1 MAGQKFRVHD
11 GLDCNKG
18 TVASPNPQDIVYATW
33 AGSTIGVAVGGT
45 GVATTPSNGQILIG
59 NSGGTYTAA
68 TITQGSG
75 ITVTNAS
82 GAITIAA
89 TGAGTVTSVTA
100 SAPIASSGGATPN
113 ISLTGTVPVAN
124 GGTGTATG
132 SITGT
137 GALTFTAGGSN
148 TSVNLVPLGTGSVD
162 VASKKITNLLDPTVA
177 TDAATKSYV
186 DSVAQG
192 LDIKASVKY
201 ASTGNLALSGTA
213 ITNINVPSAIASLT
227 VGDRVLAKDQTTGT
241 QNGIYVVASGAWT
254 RATDMAAGSDA
265 SGAFTFVQYGS
276 AVSGSL
282 ADTGWVQTADP
293 AVVGT
298 DALVWTQFSGAGTYS
313 AGNGLT
319 LTGSTFAIDTN
330 ITVDKTTSQT
340 LTNKTLTLP
349 IIASISNSG
358 TLTLPTSADTLVG
371 RATTDTLTNKT
382 LTSPIIETS
391 ASATYSGTTIANTK
405 VDTTTHSSTSATAI
419 ATITA
424 RSATFMV
431 QATQS
436 TNYYTATI
444 QAIHDGTTVTWT
456 QFGTLFTNT
465 EIVTAFTCTV
475 SSGVITLLS
484 ANASANPTVYKIVTT
499 GIVA

>member
-18 TVASPNPQDIVYATW
+18 TESSPNPQEIVRAVW
-33 AGSTIGVAVGGT
+33 AGSTIGVAFGGT
-45 GVATTPSNGQILIG
+45 GVATTPTNGQILIG

-68 TITQGSG
+68 TISQGTG

-100 SAPIASSGGATPN
+100 SSPLASSGGATPN
-113 ISLTGTVPVAN
+113 ISLTGTVAVAN

-162 VASKKITNLLDPTVA
+162 VASKKVTNLSDPTVA

-192 LDIKASVKY
+192 LDIKASVKV
-201 ASTGNLALSGTA
+201 ATTANITLSGTQT
-213 ITNINVPSAIASLT
+213 IDGIVLVAS
-227 VGDRVLAKDQTTGT
+227 DRVLVKDQTTGT
-241 QNGIYVVASGAWT
+241 QNGIYVVAAGAWT

-265 SGAFTFVQYGS
+265 SGAFTFVQYGT
-276 AVSGSL
+276 SL

-313 AGNGLT
+313 AGNGLS

-358 TLTLPTSADTLVG
+358 TLTLPTSTDTLVG

-405 VDTTTHSSTSATAI
+405 VETTTHSSTSATAI
-419 ATITA
+419 STITA
-424 RSATFMV
+424 RSATFMI

-436 TNYYTATI
+436 TNYLTATI

-465 EIVTAFTCTV
+465 EISTFTCTV

-484 ANASANPTVYKIVTT
+484 ANAGANSTVYKIVTT

>member
-18 TVASPNPQDIVYATW
+18 TVGSPNPQEIVNAVW
-33 AGSTIGVAVGGT
+33 AGSTIGVAYGGT
-45 GVATTPSNGQILIG
+45 GIVTVPTNGQIPIG
-59 NSGGTYTAA
+59 NGTTYTAA
-68 TITQGSG
+68 TISAGSG

-89 TGAGTVTSVTA
+89 NNSGTVTSVTA
-100 SAPIASSGGATPN
+100 SAPIASSGGATPD
-113 ISLTGTVPVAN
+113 ISLTGIVPLAN

-148 TSVNLVPLGTGSVD
+148 TNVNLVPLGTGSVD
-162 VASKKITNLLDPTVA
+162 VASKKVTNLSDPTVA

-192 LDIKASVKY
+192 LDIKASVRV
-201 ASTGNLALSGTA
+201 ATTANITLSGTQTIDGIVLVA
-213 ITNINVPSAIASLT
+213 
-227 VGDRVLAKDQTTGT
+227 GDRVLVKNQTTGT
-241 QNGIYVVASGAWT
+241 QNGIYLVAAGAWT

-265 SGAFTFVQYGS
+265 SGAFTFIQFGT
-276 AVSGSL
+276 SL

-313 AGNGLT
+313 AGNGLS

-358 TLTLPTSADTLVG
+358 TLTLPTSTDTLVG

-405 VDTTTHSSTSATAI
+405 VETTTHSSTSATAI
-419 ATITA
+419 STITA
-424 RSATFMV
+424 RSATFMI

-436 TNYYTATI
+436 TNYLTATL
-444 QAIHDGTTVTWT
+444 QVIHDGTTVTWT

-465 EIVTAFTCTV
+465 EISAFTCTV

-484 ANASANPTVYKIVTT
+484 ANSTASSTVYKIVTT

>member
-18 TVASPNPQDIVYATW
+18 TESSPNPQEIVRAVW

-45 GVATTPSNGQILIG
+45 GITTTPTNGQILIG

-68 TITQGSG
+68 TISQGTG

-100 SAPIASSGGATPN
+100 SSPLASSGGATPN
-113 ISLTGTVPVAN
+113 ISLTGTVAVAN

-137 GALTFTAGGSN
+137 GALTFTAGGSGTN
-148 TSVNLVPLGTGSVD
+148 VVLVPEGAGTVD
-162 VASKKITNLLDPTVA
+162 VSSKKITSVA
-177 TDAATKSYV
+177 NPAASTDAANKSYV

-192 LDIKASVKY
+192 LDIKPSVKV
-201 ASTGNLALSGTA
+201 ATTANITLSGTQT
-213 ITNINVPSAIASLT
+213 IDGIVLVAS
-227 VGDRVLAKDQTTGT
+227 DRVLVKDQTTGT
-241 QNGIYVVASGAWT
+241 QNGIYVVAAGAWT

-265 SGAFTFVQYGS
+265 SGAFTFVQYGT
-276 AVSGSL
+276 SL

-313 AGNGLT
+313 AGNGLS

-358 TLTLPTSADTLVG
+358 TLTLPTSTDTLVG

-405 VDTTTHSSTSATAI
+405 VETTTHSSTSATAI
-419 ATITA
+419 STITA
-424 RSATFMV
+424 RSATFMI

-436 TNYYTATI
+436 TNYLTATI

-465 EIVTAFTCTV
+465 EISTFTCTV

-484 ANASANPTVYKIVTT
+484 ANAGVNSTVYKIVTT

>member
-1 MAGQKFRVHD
+1 MAGQKFRVRD
-11 GLDCNKG
+11 GLDCDKSG
-18 TVASPNPQDIVYATW
+18 VAQDIVNAVW

-45 GVATTPSNGQILIG
+45 GITTTPANGQIPIG
-59 NSGGTYTAA
+59 NGTTYTAA
-68 TITQGSG
+68 AISAGSG

-82 GAITIAA
+82 GSITIAA

-100 SAPIASSGGATPN
+100 SSPIASSGGATPN
-113 ISLTGTVPVAN
+113 ISLTGTVAVAN

-162 VASKKITNLLDPTVA
+162 VASKKITSVADPA
-177 TDAATKSYV
+177 ASTDAANKSYV

-192 LDIKASVKY
+192 LDIKASVRV
-201 ASTGNLALSGTA
+201 ATTANITLSGTQT
-213 ITNINVPSAIASLT
+213 IDGIVLVAS
-227 VGDRVLAKDQTTGT
+227 DRVLVKDQTTGT
-241 QNGIYVVASGAWT
+241 QNGIYVVAAGAWT
-254 RATDMAAGSDA
+254 RSTDMAATSDA
-265 SGAFTFVQYGS
+265 SGAFTFVQYGT
-276 AVSGSL
+276 SL

-313 AGNGLT
+313 AGNGLS

-358 TLTLPTSADTLVG
+358 TLTLPTSTDTLVG

-405 VDTTTHSSTSATAI
+405 VETTTHSSTSATAI

-424 RSATFMV
+424 RSATFMI

-436 TNYYTATI
+436 TNYLTATI

-465 EIVTAFTCTV
+465 EISTFTCTV
-475 SSGVITLLS
+475 SSGIITLLS
-484 ANASANPTVYKIVTT
+484 ANAGANSTVYKIVTT

>member
-18 TVASPNPQDIVYATW
+18 TVASPNPQEIVNAVW

-68 TITQGSG
+68 TISQGTG

-82 GAITIAA
+82 GSITIAA
-89 TGAGTVTSVTA
+89 TNAGTVTNVTA
-100 SAPIASSGGATPN
+100 TSPIFSSGGATPD
-113 ISLTGTVPVAN
+113 ISLGTVPVAN
-124 GGTGTATG
+124 GGTGTVTG

-148 TSVNLVPLGTGSVD
+148 TNVNLVPLGTGSVD
-162 VASKKITNLLDPTVA
+162 VASKKITNVADPVVS
-177 TDAATKSYV
+177 TDAANKFYV

-192 LDIKASVKY
+192 LDVKASVKY

-213 ITNINVPSAIASLT
+213 ITNIDVPSAIASLT

-276 AVSGSL
+276 STAGSL

-298 DALVWTQFSGAGTYS
+298 DALVWTQFSGAGTYT

-319 LTGSTFAIDTN
+319 LTGSAFAIDTN
-330 ITVDKTTSQT
+330 ITVDKTTTQT

-349 IIASISNSG
+349 IIASISNQG
-358 TLTLPTSADTLVG
+358 TLTLPTLADTLVG
-371 RATTDTLTNKT
+371 RETTDTLLNKT

-391 ASATYSGTTIANTK
+391 ASAAYSGTTIANTK
-405 VDTTTHSSTSATAI
+405 VDTLTHSNITATDI

-436 TNYYTATI
+436 TNFLTATI
-444 QAIHDGTTVTWT
+444 QAIRDNSGTVTWT

-465 EIVTAFTCTV
+465 EISTFTCTV
-475 SSGVITLLS
+475 SGGDITLRS
-484 ANASANPTVYKIVTT
+484 ANAATNSTVYKIVTT

>member
-1 MAGQKFRVHD
+1 MAGQKFRVRD
-11 GLDCNKG
+11 GLDCDKSG
-18 TVASPNPQDIVYATW
+18 VAQDIVNAVW

-45 GVATTPSNGQILIG
+45 GITTTPTNGQILIG

-68 TITQGSG
+68 TISQGTG

-100 SAPIASSGGATPN
+100 SSPLASSGGATPN
-113 ISLTGTVPVAN
+113 ISLTGTVAVAN

-162 VASKKITNLLDPTVA
+162 VASKKVTNLSDPTVA

-192 LDIKASVKY
+192 LDIKASVKV
-201 ASTGNLALSGTA
+201 ATTANITLSGTQT
-213 ITNINVPSAIASLT
+213 IDGIVLVAS
-227 VGDRVLAKDQTTGT
+227 DRVLVKDQTTGT
-241 QNGIYVVASGAWT
+241 QNGIYVVAAGAWT

-265 SGAFTFVQYGS
+265 SGAFTFVQYGT
-276 AVSGSL
+276 SL

-313 AGNGLT
+313 AGNGLS

-358 TLTLPTSADTLVG
+358 TLTLPTSTDTLVG

-405 VDTTTHSSTSATAI
+405 VETTTHSSTSATAI
-419 ATITA
+419 STITA
-424 RSATFMV
+424 RSATFMI

-436 TNYYTATI
+436 TNYLTATI

-465 EIVTAFTCTV
+465 EISTFTCTV

-484 ANASANPTVYKIVTT
+484 ANAGANSTVYKIVTT

>member
-1 MAGQKFRVHD
+1 MAGQKFRVRD
-11 GLDCNKG
+11 GLDCDKSGVHQEIINA
-18 TVASPNPQDIVYATW
+18 VW
-33 AGSTIGVAVGGT
+33 AGDPIGVAVGGT
-45 GVATTPSNGQILIG
+45 GIATTPTNGQILIG
-59 NSGGTYTAA
+59 NSSGTYTAA
-68 TITQGSG
+68 TISQGTG
-75 ITVTNAS
+75 ISVTNAS
-82 GAITIAA
+82 GSITIAA

-100 SAPIASSGGATPN
+100 SSPLASSGGATPN
-113 ISLTGTVPVAN
+113 ISLTGTVAVAN
-124 GGTGTATG
+124 GGTGTSTG

-162 VASKKITNLLDPTVA
+162 VASKKVTSVADPA
-177 TDAATKSYV
+177 ASTDAANKSYV

-192 LDIKASVKY
+192 LDVKASVKY
-201 ASTGNLALSGTA
+201 GSTGNLALSGTA

-265 SGAFTFVQYGS
+265 SGAFTFIQYGS
-276 AVSGSL
+276 STAGSL

-298 DALVWTQFSGAGTYS
+298 DALVWTQFSGAGTYT
-313 AGNGLT
+313 AGNGLS
-319 LTGSTFAIDTN
+319 LSGSAFAINTN

-358 TLTLPTSADTLVG
+358 TLTLPTSTDTLVG

-391 ASATYSGTTIANTK
+391 ASATYSGSTIANTK
-405 VDTTTHSSTSATAI
+405 VETTTHSSTSATAI

-424 RSATFMV
+424 RSATFMI

-436 TNYYTATI
+436 TNYLTATI
-444 QAIHDGTTVTWT
+444 QAIHDGNTTVTWT

-465 EIVTAFTCTV
+465 EISTFTCTV
-475 SSGVITLLS
+475 SGGVITLLA
-484 ANASANPTVYKIVTT
+484 ANAGANSTVYKIVTT

>member
-1 MAGQKFRVHD
+1 MAGQKFRVRD
-11 GLDCNKG
+11 GLDCDKSGVHQEIINA
-18 TVASPNPQDIVYATW
+18 VW
-33 AGSTIGVAVGGT
+33 AGDTIGVAVGGT
-45 GVATTPSNGQILIG
+45 GIATTPANGQILIG

-68 TITQGSG
+68 TISQGTG

-82 GAITIAA
+82 GSITIAA
-89 TGAGTVTSVTA
+89 TGAGSVTSVTGD
-100 SAPIASSGGATPN
+100 SPIAVTNPS
-113 ISLTGTVPVAN
+113 TGVYNVALNTVPVAK
-124 GGTGTATG
+124 GGTGTVTG

-148 TSVNLVPLGTGSVD
+148 TNVNLVPLGTGSVD
-162 VASKKITNLLDPTVA
+162 VASKKVTNLSDPTVA

-192 LDIKASVKY
+192 LDIKASVRV
-201 ASTGNLALSGTA
+201 ATTANITLSGTQT
-213 ITNINVPSAIASLT
+213 IDGIVLVAS
-227 VGDRVLAKDQTTGT
+227 DRVLVKNQTTGT
-241 QNGIYVVASGAWT
+241 QNGIYVVAAGAWT

-265 SGAFTFVQYGS
+265 SGAFTFVQYGT
-276 AVSGSL
+276 SL

-358 TLTLPTSADTLVG
+358 TLTLPTSTDTLVG

-405 VDTTTHSSTSATAI
+405 VETTTHSNTAATAI

-424 RSATFMV
+424 RSATFMI

-436 TNYYTATI
+436 TNYLTATI
-444 QAIHDGTTVTWT
+444 QAIHQGDTVTWT

-465 EIVTAFTCTV
+465 EISTFTCTV
-475 SSGVITLLS
+475 SDGVITLLA
-484 ANASANPTVYKIVTT
+484 ANAGANSTVYKIVTT

>member
-18 TVASPNPQDIVYATW
+18 TVASPNPQEIVNAVW

-68 TITQGSG
+68 TISQGTG

-82 GAITIAA
+82 GSITIAA
-89 TGAGTVTSVTA
+89 TNAGSVTSITDTSPINVTN
-100 SAPIASSGGATPN
+100 PT
-113 ISLTGTVPVAN
+113 TGVYNVALDTVPVAS
-124 GGTGTATG
+124 GGTGTVTG

-148 TSVNLVPLGTGSVD
+148 TNVNLVPLGTGSVD
-162 VASKKITNLLDPTVA
+162 VASKKITSVADPTVA

-192 LDIKASVKY
+192 LDIKASVRV
-201 ASTGNLALSGTA
+201 ATTANITLSGTQT
-213 ITNINVPSAIASLT
+213 IDGIVLVAS
-227 VGDRVLAKDQTTGT
+227 DRVLVKNQTTGT
-241 QNGIYVVASGAWT
+241 QNGIYLVAAGAWT

-265 SGAFTFVQYGS
+265 SGAFTFVQYGT
-276 AVSGSL
+276 SL

-298 DALVWTQFSGAGTYS
+298 DALVWAQFSGAGTYS
-313 AGNGLT
+313 AGTGLT
-319 LTGSTFAIDTN
+319 LTGSTFSIDS
-330 ITVDKTTSQT
+330 TVATLTGSQT
-340 LTNKTLTLP
+340 LTSKTLTTP
-349 IIASISNSG
+349 IIASISNGG
-358 TLTLPTSADTLVG
+358 TLTLPTLADTLVG
-371 RATTDTLTNKT
+371 RQTTDTLLNKT

-424 RSATFMV
+424 RSATFMI

-436 TNYYTATI
+436 TNYLTATI

-465 EIVTAFTCTV
+465 EISTFTCTV

-484 ANASANPTVYKIVTT
+484 ANAGANSTVYKIVTT

>member
-1 MAGQKFRVHD
+1 MAGQKFRVRY
-11 GLDCNKG
+11 GLDALG
-18 TVASPNPQDIVYATW
+18 DSSVPQNISNAVWD
-33 AGSTIGVAVGGT
+33 GSTISVAKGGT
-45 GVATTPSNGQILIG
+45 GITTTPANGQIPIG
-59 NSGGTYTAA
+59 NGTTYTAA
-68 TITQGSG
+68 TISAGTG

-89 TGAGTVTSVTA
+89 NNAGTVTSVTG
-100 SAPIASSGGATPN
+100 SSPINVTNPS
-113 ISLTGTVPVAN
+113 TGVYNVALNTVPVAS
-124 GGTGTATG
+124 GGTGTVTG

-148 TSVNLVPLGTGSVD
+148 TNVNLVPLGTGSVD

-177 TDAATKSYV
+177 TDAATKYYV

-241 QNGIYVVASGAWT
+241 ENGIYVVASGAWA
-254 RATDMAAGSDA
+254 RATDMATGSDA

-276 AVSGSL
+276 STAGSL

-293 AVVGT
+293 AVVDT

-313 AGNGLT
+313 AGTGLVLAGSTFSIDSTVAT
-319 LTGSTFAIDTN
+319 LTGS
-330 ITVDKTTSQT
+330 QT
-340 LTNKTLTLP
+340 LTSKTLTLP

-358 TLTLPTSADTLVG
+358 TLTLPTSTDTLVG

-391 ASATYSGTTIANTK
+391 ASATYSGTTVANTQA
-405 VDTTTHSSTSATAI
+405 VIATFADTAEHTI
-419 ATITA
+419 QTITA
-424 RSATFMV
+424 RSAVFMIQAV
-431 QATQS
+431 QGSVYQ
-436 TNYYTATI
+436 TATI
-444 QAIHDGTTVTWT
+444 QAIHEGSTVTFT
-456 QFGTLFTNT
+456 QFATICTGTDIATFD
-465 EIVTAFTCTV
+465 VTV
-475 SSGVITLLS
+475 SAGVMSLKATATLS
-484 ANASANPTVYKIVTT
+484 ASCTYKVIAT

>member
-18 TVASPNPQDIVYATW
+18 TVASPNPQEIVNAVW

-45 GVATTPSNGQILIG
+45 GIVTVPTNGQIPIG
-59 NSGGTYTAA
+59 NGTTYTAA
-68 TITQGSG
+68 TISAGSG

-100 SAPIASSGGATPN
+100 SAPIASSGGATPD

-162 VASKKITNLLDPTVA
+162 VSSKKITSVADPTVA

-192 LDIKASVKY
+192 LDIKASVRV
-201 ASTGNLALSGTA
+201 ATTANITLSGTQT
-213 ITNINVPSAIASLT
+213 IDGIVLVAS
-227 VGDRVLAKDQTTGT
+227 DRVLVKDQTTGT
-241 QNGIYVVASGAWT
+241 QNGIYLVAAGAWT
-254 RATDMAAGSDA
+254 RATDMASGSDA
-265 SGAFTFVQYGS
+265 SGAFTFIQFGT
-276 AVSGSL
+276 SL

-298 DALVWTQFSGAGTYS
+298 DALVWTQFSGAGTYT

-319 LTGSTFAIDTN
+319 LTGSAFAIDTN
-330 ITVDKTTSQT
+330 ITVDKTTTQT

-349 IIASISNSG
+349 IIASISNGG

-424 RSATFMV
+424 RSATFMI

-436 TNYYTATI
+436 TNYLTATL
-444 QAIHDGTTVTWT
+444 QVIHDGTTVTWT

-465 EIVTAFTCTV
+465 EISTFTCTV

-484 ANASANPTVYKIVTT
+484 ANAGANSTVYKIVTT

>member
-1 MAGQKFRVHD
+1 MAGQQFRVRY
-11 GLDCNKG
+11 GLDAMG
-18 TVASPNPQDIVYATW
+18 DASTPQNISNAVWD
-33 AGSTIGVAVGGT
+33 GNTISVTKGGT
-45 GVATTPSNGQILIG
+45 GITTTPSNGYLLIG
-59 NSGGTYTAA
+59 NGTNYTAA
-68 TITQGSG
+68 AITAGSG
-75 ITVTNAS
+75 ISVTNGS
-82 GAITIAA
+82 GSITISA
-89 TGAGTVTSVTA
+89 TNAGTVTSVTA
-100 SAPIASSGGATPN
+100 SSPLASSGGATPD

-148 TSVNLVPLGTGSVD
+148 TNVNLVPNGTGTVD
-162 VASKKITNLLDPTVA
+162 VASKKITNLADPTVS
-177 TDAATKSYV
+177 TDAANKSYV

-192 LDIKASVKY
+192 LDVKGSVKY
-201 ASTGNLALSGTA
+201 ASTGNLGLSGTSV
-213 ITNINVPSAIASLT
+213 TNINVPAAVSSLT
-227 VGDRVLAKDQTTGT
+227 VGDRILVKDQSTGS
-241 QNGIYVVASGAWT
+241 QNGIYVVASGSWT
-254 RATDMAAGSDA
+254 RATDMASGSDA

-276 AVSGSL
+276 SGTGSL
-282 ADTGWVQTADP
+282 EDTGWVQTADP

-319 LTGSTFAIDTN
+319 LTGSSFAIDTN

-349 IIASISNSG
+349 IISSISNSG
-358 TLTLPTSADTLVG
+358 TLTLPTTTDTLVG

-391 ASATYSGTTIANTK
+391 ASATYSGTTVANTAAQI
-405 VDTTTHSSTSATAI
+405 TTLSTTSATSI

-424 RSATFMV
+424 RSACFMIQAV
-431 QATQS
+431 QGSVYQ
-436 TNYYTATI
+436 TATV

-456 QFGTLFTNT
+456 QFGTICTNAT
-465 EIVTAFTCTV
+465 DIATFDCTV
-475 SSGVITLLS
+475 SSGVITLRATAGS
-484 ANASANPTVYKIVTT
+484 ATSCTYKIVVT